1 MMMTTA
7 QQIYSKLEG
16 KRHTY
21 LDRARTCSK
30 LSLPY
35 VMPAEGFSS
44 HSRLETPFSGVA
56 ARGVNNLASKLL
68 LALFPPNSPF
78 FRLQADAQK
87 LAEQGAPPEIA
98 SEIERSLQ
106 RLEEVVMDQV
116 AQETY
121 RVTIHEALK
130 NLIITGNALLYMPDD
145 GGMRVFHLDRFV
157 VERDPM
163 GSVLT
168 IATKESIAKAAL
180 DEDLL
185 AAVVQTAEA
194 DPNDEAYDLYTSIQR
209 DGNNWNIQQ
218 DINGVTLTDR
228 GGRIPLEKSPYIPLR
243 FSRIDGEDYGRGYVE
258 EYLGDIQSLESLT
271 RAIVEGSAASAKVL
285 FMVNPNSTT
294 RAKTLAESANGAIV
308 SGNAGDVST
317 LQVQKFNDFRVA
329 QMTMEGIKDRL
340 GAAFLLT
347 SGVVRQAERVTA
359 EEIRMLS
366 QELETSL
373 SGAYSLLSN
382 DLQLPMVTRLMAVM
396 KKQKKLPPLPK
407 GLVKPVII
415 AGVEALGRGNDL
427 SKLDLFL
434 AGAAQVVGPQAIA
447 QYVNIE
453 DYFKRRATALGIKT
467 EGLIKTQ
474 EQLAQEQQQAQ
485 MQQMV
490 DKLGPQGVKM
500 MNDQMLAG
508 NVDVSQMYDAEEVQ
522 EAVEPA

>member
-1 MMMTTA
+1 MSTA
-7 QQIYSKLEG
+7 QQIYSELEG
-16 KRHTY
+16 NRRTY

-35 VMPAEGFSS
+35 VMPEEGFSA

-130 NLIITGNALLYMPDD
+130 NLIITGNALIYMPDE

-163 GSVLT
+163 GNVLK

-185 AAVVQTAEA
+185 AAVMQTAEA
-194 DPNDEAYDLYTSIQR
+194 DPSDSSYDLYTAICR
-209 DGNNWNIQQ
+209 EGDKWDIRQ
-218 DINGVTLTDR
+218 DINGVTLADR
-228 GGRIPLEKSPYIPLR
+228 GGKIPLDKSPYIPLR

-258 EYLGDIQSLESLT
+258 EYLGDIQSLEALT

-447 QYVNIE
+447 QFVNIE

-490 DKLGPQGVKM
+490 DKLGPEGVKM

-508 NVDVSQMYDAEEVQ
+508 NVDVSQMSDAEEVQ
-522 EAVEPA
+522 DATAPA